1 MVQYFH
7 QGTEVIVMD
16 SSKTSVKGYIKR
28 FIMLTAGLLIA
39 SYGICMTVNSQLGI
53 SPWDVFAQGL
63 AFKLSEITGGTY
75 TLGTL
80 TRWIGWVV
88 LVLAVVLK
96 EKIGFGTIYDIMI
109 VGTFINFYT
118 DNNLVPAPE
127 STVLRFILLVGG
139 FVIWSFGVYFYL
151 AAELGAGPR
160 DSLMAAL
167 SKRGLPVNIAKNAI
181 EAVVFVIGWLC
192 GGTVGI
198 GTVIAVFI
206 MGYLLKFWF
215 AVFKFD
221 LAKAKNESLL
231 DTAKNVGRMFSKQK
245 S

>member
-1 MVQYFH
+1 M
-7 QGTEVIVMD
+7 EI
-16 SSKTSVKGYIKR
+16 SKTSPKGYLKR
-28 FIMLTAGLLIA
+28 FFVLTAGLLIA
-39 SYGICMTVNSQLGI
+39 AYGICMTVNSQLGI

-63 AFKLSEITGGTY
+63 AFKLSEITGNTY

-88 LVLAVVLK
+88 LVLAVILG
-96 EKIGFGTIYDIMI
+96 EKVGLGTIYDILI

-118 DNNLVPAPE
+118 DKHLVPSPE
-127 STVLRFILLVGG
+127 SFVFKFILLIGG
-139 FVIWSFGVYFYL
+139 FIVWSFGVYFYL

-160 DSLMAAL
+160 DSLMTAI
-167 SKRGLPVNIAKNAI
+167 SRRGLPVNIAKNAI
-181 EAVVFVIGWLC
+181 EAVVFVIGWIC

-215 AVFKFD
+215 ALFKFD
-221 LAKAKNESLL
+221 ITKTENESFI
-231 DTAKNVGRMFSKQK
+231 DTVRNVSKFFSK

>member
-1 MVQYFH
+1 MKN
-7 QGTEVIVMD
+7 
-16 SSKTSVKGYIKR
+16 SKTSVKGYIKR
-28 FIMLTAGLLIA
+28 FVMLTAGLLIA
-39 SYGICMTVNSQLGI
+39 AYGICMTVNSQLGI

-63 AFKLSEITGGTY
+63 AFKLSELTGVTY

-88 LVLAVVLK
+88 LLLAVVLR
-96 EKIGFGTIYDIMI
+96 EKIGFGTIYDILI

-118 DNNLVPAPE
+118 NNNLVPAPE
-127 STVLRFILLVGG
+127 SFALRFILLIAG
-139 FVIWSFGVYFYL
+139 FIIWSYGVYLYL

-167 SKRGLPVNIAKNAI
+167 AKRGLPVNIAKNAI
-181 EAVVFVIGWLC
+181 EAVVFVIGWIF

-206 MGYLLKFWF
+206 MGYLIKFWF
-215 AVFKFD
+215 AVFRFD
-221 LAKAKNESLL
+221 ITKAENESLL
-231 DTAKNVGRMFSKQK
+231 DTAKNISKLFSKA
-245 S
+245 

>member
-1 MVQYFH
+1 M
-7 QGTEVIVMD
+7 
-16 SSKTSVKGYIKR
+16 KPSVKNYIKR
-28 FIMLTAGLLIA
+28 FIMLTVGLLVA
-39 SYGICMTVNSQLGI
+39 AYGICMTVNSNLGI

-63 AFKLSEITGGTY
+63 ALKLSQITGDTY

-88 LVLAVVLK
+88 LILVVVLK
-96 EKIGFGTIYDIMI
+96 EKIGFGTIYDILI
-109 VGTFINFYT
+109 VGSFINFYS
-118 DNNLVPAPE
+118 DNNLVPMPQSFALKF
-127 STVLRFILLVGG
+127 VLLVAG
-139 FVIWSFGVYFYL
+139 FVVWSFGVYLYM

-167 SKRGLPVNIAKNAI
+167 AKRNVPVNIAKNAI
-181 EAVVFVIGWLC
+181 EAVVFVIGWIC

-215 AVFKFD
+215 TVFKFD

-231 DTAKNVGRMFSKQK
+231 DTVKNVKRIFSRT
-245 S
+245 

>member
-1 MVQYFH
+1 MN
-7 QGTEVIVMD
+7 T
-16 SSKTSVKGYIKR
+16 SKTSLKGYLKR
-28 FIMLTAGLLIA
+28 LVMLSVGLLIA
-39 SYGICMTVNSQLGI
+39 AYGICMTVNSQLGI

-63 AFKLSEITGGTY
+63 AFKLSAVTGGTY

-80 TRWIGWVV
+80 TKWIGWVV
-88 LVLAVVLK
+88 LVIAVLLK
-96 EKIGFGTIYDIMI
+96 EKIGFGTIYDILI
-109 VGTFINFYT
+109 VGNFINFYT
-118 DNNLVPAPE
+118 NHNLVPMPE
-127 STVLRFILLVGG
+127 TFLWKFLLLIGG
-139 FVIWSFGVYFYL
+139 FVIWSYGVYLYL

-181 EAVVFVIGWLC
+181 EAVVFVIGWIF

-215 AVFKFD
+215 ALFKFD
-221 LAKAKNESLL
+221 LAKAENESLM
-231 DTAKNVGRMFSKQK
+231 DTAKNIKKLFAKA
-245 S
+245 

>member
-1 MVQYFH
+1 MK
-7 QGTEVIVMD
+7 T
-16 SSKTSVKGYIKR
+16 SKISVKGYIKR

-39 SYGICMTVNSQLGI
+39 AYGICMTVNSQLGI

-63 AFKLSEITGGTY
+63 AFKLSDITGNTY

-88 LVLAVVLK
+88 LVLAIVLK
-96 EKIGFGTIYDIMI
+96 EKIGFGTIYDILI
-109 VGTFINFYT
+109 VGSFMNFYT
-118 DNNLVPAPE
+118 DNNLVPSPE
-127 STVLRFILLVGG
+127 SFVLRLILLIAG
-139 FVIWSFGVYFYL
+139 FVFWSFGVYFYL

-167 SKRGLPVNIAKNAI
+167 AKRNIPVNIAKNAI
-181 EAVVFVIGWLC
+181 EAVVFVIGWIC
-192 GGTVGI
+192 GGTVGL

-206 MGYLLKFWF
+206 MGYLIKFWF

-221 LAKAKNESLL
+221 ITKAENESLL
-231 DTAKNVGRMFSKQK
+231 DTVKNVKQLFAK
-245 S
+245 D

>member
-1 MVQYFH
+1 MNP
-7 QGTEVIVMD
+7 
-16 SSKTSVKGYIKR
+16 SKTSAKGYIKR

-39 SYGICMTVNSQLGI
+39 SYGICMTVSSQLGI

-63 AFKLSEITGGTY
+63 AFKLSEITGNTY

-88 LVLAVVLK
+88 LVLVVVLR

-109 VGTFINFYT
+109 VGSFINFYT
-118 DNNLVPAPE
+118 DNNLVPNPE
-127 STVLRFILLVGG
+127 NFALRFILLIAG
-139 FVIWSFGVYFYL
+139 FVVWSFGVYFYL

-181 EAVVFVIGWLC
+181 EAVVFVIGWIC

-215 AVFKFD
+215 TVFKFD
-221 LAKAKNESLL
+221 LAKAENESLL
-231 DTAKNVGRMFSKQK
+231 DTAKNISGIFKK
-245 S
+245 HN

>member
-1 MVQYFH
+1 MN
-7 QGTEVIVMD
+7 T
-16 SSKTSVKGYIKR
+16 SKTSLKGYLKR
-28 FIMLTAGLLIA
+28 LVMLSVGLLVA
-39 SYGICMTVNSQLGI
+39 AYGICMKVNSQMGI

-63 AFKLSEITGGTY
+63 AFKLSAVTGGTY

-80 TRWIGWVV
+80 TKWIGWVV
-88 LVLAVVLK
+88 LVIAVLLK
-96 EKIGFGTIYDIMI
+96 EKIGFGTIYDILI
-109 VGTFINFYT
+109 VGNFINFYT
-118 DNNLVPAPE
+118 NHNLVPMPE
-127 STVLRFILLVGG
+127 TFLWKFLLLIGG
-139 FVIWSFGVYFYL
+139 FVIWSYGVYLYL

-181 EAVVFVIGWLC
+181 EAVVFVIGWIF

-215 AVFKFD
+215 ALFKFD
-221 LAKAKNESLL
+221 LAKAENESLM
-231 DTAKNVGRMFSKQK
+231 DTAKNIKKLFAKA
-245 S
+245 

>member
-1 MVQYFH
+1 MK
-7 QGTEVIVMD
+7 T
-16 SSKTSVKGYIKR
+16 SKTSVKGYLKR
-28 FIMLTAGLLIA
+28 FVMLTAGLLIA
-39 SYGICMTVNSQLGI
+39 AYGICMTVNSQLGI

-63 AFKLSEITGGTY
+63 AFKLSDITGNTY

-88 LVLAVVLK
+88 LVLAIVLK
-96 EKIGFGTIYDIMI
+96 EKIGFGTIYDILI
-109 VGTFINFYT
+109 VGSFMNFYT
-118 DNNLVPAPE
+118 DNNLVPSPE
-127 STVLRFILLVGG
+127 SFALRLVLLVAG
-139 FVIWSFGVYFYL
+139 FVVWSFGVYFYL

-167 SKRGLPVNIAKNAI
+167 AKRNVPVNIAKNAI
-181 EAVVFVIGWLC
+181 EAVVFVIGWIC
-192 GGTVGI
+192 GGTVGV

-221 LAKAKNESLL
+221 LAKAENESLL
-231 DTAKNVGRMFSKQK
+231 DTVKNIKKLFVKA
-245 S
+245 

>member
-1 MVQYFH
+1 MQR
-7 QGTEVIVMD
+7 TEVLM
-16 SSKTSVKGYIKR
+16 KTSKISARGYLKR

-39 SYGICMTVNSQLGI
+39 AYGICMTVNSQLGI

-63 AFKLSEITGGTY
+63 AFKLSALTGGNY

-96 EKIGFGTIYDIMI
+96 EKIGFGTIYDILI
-109 VGTFINFYT
+109 VGSFINFYT
-118 DNNLVPAPE
+118 DNNLVPMPQAFVPKF
-127 STVLRFILLVGG
+127 VLLIMG
-139 FVIWSFGVYFYL
+139 FVVWSFGVYLYL

-167 SKRGLPVNIAKNAI
+167 AKRNIPVNIAKNAI
-181 EAVVFVIGWLC
+181 EAVVFVIGWIC

-206 MGYLLKFWF
+206 MGYLIKFWF

-221 LAKAKNESLL
+221 LAKAQNESFWE
-231 DTAKNVGRMFSKQK
+231 TARNVKELISK
-245 S
+245 

>member
-1 MVQYFH
+1 M
-7 QGTEVIVMD
+7 
-16 SSKTSVKGYIKR
+16 KTSKISIKGYLKR

-63 AFKLSEITGGTY
+63 AFKLSDITGNTY

-88 LVLAVVLK
+88 LVLAVILR
-96 EKIGFGTIYDIMI
+96 EKVGFGTIYDILI
-109 VGTFINFYT
+109 VGTFINFYSG
-118 DNNLVPAPE
+118 NNLVPAPE
-127 STVLRFILLVGG
+127 SFVFRFILLIGG
-139 FVIWSFGVYFYL
+139 FIVWSFGVYFYL

-181 EAVVFVIGWLC
+181 EAVVFVIGWIC

-221 LAKAKNESLL
+221 LTKAENESLL
-231 DTAKNVGRMFSKQK
+231 DTAKNVAKIFSKA
-245 S
+245 

>member
-1 MVQYFH
+1 MN
-7 QGTEVIVMD
+7 T
-16 SSKTSVKGYIKR
+16 SKVSVKGYIKR

-39 SYGICMTVNSQLGI
+39 AYGICMTVNSQLGI

-63 AFKLSEITGGTY
+63 ALKLTEITGTTY

-96 EKIGFGTIYDIMI
+96 EKIGFGTIYDILI

-118 DNNLVPAPE
+118 DNNLVPSPDGF
-127 STVLRFILLVGG
+127 VLRFVLLVCG
-139 FVIWSFGVYFYL
+139 FILWSFGVYFYL

-181 EAVVFVIGWLC
+181 EAVVFVIGWVC

-221 LAKAKNESLL
+221 LAKAENESLI
-231 DTAKNVGRMFSKQK
+231 DTAKNVSELFRKA
-245 S
+245 

>member
-1 MVQYFH
+1 MKA
-7 QGTEVIVMD
+7 
-16 SSKTSVKGYIKR
+16 SKTSLKGYIKR
-28 FIMLTAGLLIA
+28 FIMLTAGLMIA
-39 SYGICMTVNSQLGI
+39 AYGICMTVNSQLGI

-63 AFKLSEITGGTY
+63 AFKLSAITGNTY

-88 LVLAVVLK
+88 LVLAVVLR

-109 VGTFINFYT
+109 VGSFINFYSG
-118 DNNLVPAPE
+118 NNLVPAPE
-127 STVLRFILLVGG
+127 SLPLRFILLIAG
-139 FVIWSFGVYFYL
+139 FVLWSFGVYFYL

-181 EAVVFVIGWLC
+181 EAIVFVIGWIC

-221 LAKAKNESLL
+221 LAKAENESLL
-231 DTAKNVGRMFSKQK
+231 DTVKNIKKLFVKA
-245 S
+245 

>member
-1 MVQYFH
+1 M
-7 QGTEVIVMD
+7 
-16 SSKTSVKGYIKR
+16 KTSVKGYIKR
-28 FIMLTAGLLIA
+28 LIMLSAGLMIA
-39 SYGICMTVNSQLGI
+39 AYGICMTVNSQLGI

-63 AFKLSEITGGTY
+63 AYKLSEMTGNTY

-80 TRWIGWVV
+80 TKWIGWVV

-96 EKIGFGTIYDIMI
+96 EKIGFGTIYDILI
-109 VGTFINFYT
+109 VGNFMNFYSGH
-118 DNNLVPAPE
+118 NLVPVPE
-127 STVLRFILLVGG
+127 TFVWKFVLLIGG
-139 FVIWSFGVYFYL
+139 FVIWSYGVYLYL

-181 EAVVFVIGWLC
+181 EAVVFVIGWIF

-221 LAKAKNESLL
+221 LAKAENESLL
-231 DTAKNVGRMFSKQK
+231 DTAKNVKAMFAKK
-245 S
+245 

>member
-1 MVQYFH
+1 M
-7 QGTEVIVMD
+7 
-16 SSKTSVKGYIKR
+16 KTSVKGYIKR
-28 FIMLTAGLLIA
+28 LIMLSAGLMIA
-39 SYGICMTVNSQLGI
+39 AYGICMTVNSQLGI

-63 AFKLSEITGGTY
+63 AYKLSAVTGGTY

-80 TRWIGWVV
+80 TQWIGWVV
-88 LVLAVVLK
+88 LVIAVLLK
-96 EKIGFGTIYDIMI
+96 EKIGFGTIYDILI
-109 VGTFINFYT
+109 VGNFINFYT
-118 DNNLVPAPE
+118 NHNLVPMPE
-127 STVLRFILLVGG
+127 SFVWKFILLIGG
-139 FVIWSFGVYFYL
+139 FVIWSYGVYLYL

-181 EAVVFVIGWLC
+181 EAVVFVIGWIF

-221 LAKAKNESLL
+221 LAKAENESLL
-231 DTAKNVGRMFSKQK
+231 DTAKNVKRLFTKV
-245 S
+245 

>member
-1 MVQYFH
+1 ML
-7 QGTEVIVMD
+7 T
-16 SSKTSVKGYIKR
+16 SKTSVKGYTKR
-28 FIMLTAGLLIA
+28 LIMLTAGLLIA
-39 SYGICMTVNSQLGI
+39 AYGICMTVNSHLGI

-63 AFKLSEITGGTY
+63 AFKLTELTGTTY

-88 LVLAVVLK
+88 LVLAVLLK
-96 EKIGFGTIYDIMI
+96 EKIGFGTIYDILI
-109 VGTFINFYT
+109 VGSFINFYT
-118 DNNLVPAPE
+118 DNNLVPMPE
-127 STVLRFILLVGG
+127 STVFKFVLLISG
-139 FVIWSFGVYFYL
+139 FVVWSFGVYLYL

-167 SKRGLPVNIAKNAI
+167 AKRNLPINVAKNAI
-181 EAVVFVIGWLC
+181 EAVVFVIGWIC

-206 MGYLLKFWF
+206 MGYLLRFWF

-221 LAKAKNESLL
+221 IAKVENESLF
-231 DTAKNVGRMFSKQK
+231 DTAKNVKLILNK
-245 S
+245 

>member
-1 MVQYFH
+1 MK
-7 QGTEVIVMD
+7 T
-16 SSKTSVKGYIKR
+16 SKISVKGYIKR

-39 SYGICMTVNSQLGI
+39 AYGICMTVNSQLGI

-63 AFKLSEITGGTY
+63 AFKLSEFTGNTY

-88 LVLAVVLK
+88 LVLAIVLK
-96 EKIGFGTIYDIMI
+96 EKIGFGTIYDILI
-109 VGTFINFYT
+109 VGSFINFYT
-118 DNNLVPAPE
+118 DNNLVPSPE
-127 STVLRFILLVGG
+127 SFVLRLILLVAG
-139 FVIWSFGVYFYL
+139 FVVWSFGVYFYL

-167 SKRGLPVNIAKNAI
+167 AKRNIPVNIAKNAI
-181 EAVVFVIGWLC
+181 EAVVFVIGWIC
-192 GGTVGI
+192 GGTVGL

-206 MGYLLKFWF
+206 MGYLIKFWF

-221 LAKAKNESLL
+221 ITKAENESLL
-231 DTAKNVGRMFSKQK
+231 DTVKNVKQIFAK
-245 S
+245 D

>member
-1 MVQYFH
+1 MKC
-7 QGTEVIVMD
+7 
-16 SSKTSVKGYIKR
+16 SKTSIKGYIKR
-28 FIMLTAGLLIA
+28 FVMLTAGLLIA
-39 SYGICMTVNSQLGI
+39 AYGICMTVNSQLGI

-63 AFKLSEITGGTY
+63 AFKLSAITGSTY

-88 LVLAVVLK
+88 LVLAVVLR
-96 EKIGFGTIYDIMI
+96 EKIGFGTIYDILI
-109 VGTFINFYT
+109 VGSFINFYT
-118 DNNLVPAPE
+118 GNGLVPSPE
-127 STVLRFILLVGG
+127 SFALRFILLIAG
-139 FVIWSFGVYFYL
+139 FVLWSFGVYFYL

-167 SKRGLPVNIAKNAI
+167 AKRNIPVNIAKNAI

-215 AVFKFD
+215 AVFRFD
-221 LAKAKNESLL
+221 LAKAENESLI
-231 DTAKNVGRMFSKQK
+231 DTAKNVKKLFVKA
-245 S
+245 

>member
-1 MVQYFH
+1 MNSY
-7 QGTEVIVMD
+7 
-16 SSKTSVKGYIKR
+16 KTSVKGYLKR
-28 FIMLTAGLLIA
+28 FIMLSAGLMIA
-39 SYGICMTVNSQLGI
+39 AYGICMTVNSQLGI

-63 AFKLSEITGGTY
+63 AFKLSEITGGIY

-88 LVLAVVLK
+88 LVLAVVLR

-109 VGTFINFYT
+109 VGTFINFYSN
-118 DNNLVPAPE
+118 NNLVPAPE
-127 STVLRFILLVGG
+127 SIVLRFVLLICG

-221 LAKAKNESLL
+221 LAKAENESLL
-231 DTAKNVGRMFSKQK
+231 DTARNISKMFKK
-245 S
+245 A

>member
-1 MVQYFH
+1 M
-7 QGTEVIVMD
+7 
-16 SSKTSVKGYIKR
+16 KTSVKGYIKR
-28 FIMLTAGLLIA
+28 FIMLSVGLMIA
-39 SYGICMTVNSQLGI
+39 AYGICMTVNSQLGI

-63 AFKLSEITGGTY
+63 AFKLSAVTGGTY

-80 TRWIGWVV
+80 TQWIGWIV
-88 LVLAVVLK
+88 LVIAVLLK
-96 EKIGFGTIYDIMI
+96 EKIGFGTIYDILI
-109 VGTFINFYT
+109 VGNFINYYT
-118 DNNLVPAPE
+118 NHNLVPMPE
-127 STVLRFILLVGG
+127 SFVWKFLLLIGG
-139 FVIWSFGVYFYL
+139 FIIWSYGVYLYL

-181 EAVVFVIGWLC
+181 EAVVFVIGWIF

-215 AVFKFD
+215 TIFKFD
-221 LAKAKNESLL
+221 LAKAENESLL
-231 DTAKNVGRMFSKQK
+231 DTARNVKQFFVK
-245 S
+245 A

>member
-1 MVQYFH
+1 M
-7 QGTEVIVMD
+7 
-16 SSKTSVKGYIKR
+16 KTSKISIKGYLKR

-63 AFKLSEITGGTY
+63 AFKLSDITGNTY

-88 LVLAVVLK
+88 LVLAVILR
-96 EKIGFGTIYDIMI
+96 EKVGFGTIYNILI
-109 VGTFINFYT
+109 VGTFINFYSG
-118 DNNLVPAPE
+118 NNLVPAPE
-127 STVLRFILLVGG
+127 SFVFRFILLIGG
-139 FVIWSFGVYFYL
+139 FIVWSFGVYFYL

-181 EAVVFVIGWLC
+181 EAVVFVIGWIC

-221 LAKAKNESLL
+221 LTKAENESLL
-231 DTAKNVGRMFSKQK
+231 DTAKNVAKIFSKA
-245 S
+245 